1 MLIKNEHEYK
11 KRVKNAIKKDLEAS
25 QIYAENRY
33 LRQLVDKY
41 ETALKNI
48 SNRVNYL
55 EAQLLKYKHFSD
67 LKTRYIKSI
76 TYLQEELERI
86 KNDNLLL
93 RKQNNS
99 YKEYISKNKKMLDY
113 FNNLNDILQKLRAGK
128 IDYYTDDIILMNK
141 DYWHSLE
148 SRAALV
154 DNLEYYENLLNDTMD
169 EYKRYK
175 IMTNQIKT
183 ETYNYDLE
191 GE

>member
-76 TYLQEELERI
+76 TYVQEELERI

>member
-99 YKEYISKNKKMLDY
+99 YKQYISKNKKMLDY